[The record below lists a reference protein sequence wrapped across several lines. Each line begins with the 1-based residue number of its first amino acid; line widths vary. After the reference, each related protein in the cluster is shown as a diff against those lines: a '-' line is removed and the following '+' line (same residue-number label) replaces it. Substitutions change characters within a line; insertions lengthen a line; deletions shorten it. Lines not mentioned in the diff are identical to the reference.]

1 MNLSDVLEYL
11 NKEKGSPKTSEELEA
26 RIEAAQ
32 KFIDDQAGKSGVTL
46 ETPSIQDTQAR
57 DALEI
62 DRTNKIRDMNF
73 RDDVRR
79 QPLVLE
85 SAATLQGIT
94 DKAQAAQTSAAADA
108 AVKAT
113 APSIA
118 ELGAS
123 RQMSSDD
130 YRYMTDKEY
139 ADRAAFRELQKQQLD
154 QQKGNRIFDMIK
166 TLGLGGAILLS

>member
-1 MNLSDVLEYL
+1 MNLNDVMEYL
-11 NKEKGSPKTSEELEA
+11 NKEKGLPKDSEEFAA
-26 RIEAAQ
+26 RMEAAE
-32 KFIDDQAGKSGVTL
+32 KFIEDQAGKSGVRL
-46 ETPSIQDTQAR
+46 ETPSIQDTKAR

-62 DRTNKIRDMNF
+62 DRTNQIRDINF

-130 YRYMTDKEY
+130 YRYRTDKEY

-154 QQKGNRIFDMIK
+154 QRKGDRIFDMIR
-166 TLGLGGAILLS
+166 TLGIGGALLLS